1 MSFVSLIR
9 QGQDI
14 ETSLYP
20 HIYTNLANS
29 PCVRLLNATHT
40 IGCQGR
46 RGTQCSCWW
55 FYSFFFSK
63 APSTGSG
70 VLFQINT
77 QDEVSYFVNQVSLND
92 AFAIVLPY
100 SLLTP

>member
-1 MSFVSLIR
+1 M

-20 HIYTNLANS
+20 HIYNNLANW

-40 IGCQGR
+40 IGCQGKKNISIVAC
-46 RGTQCSCWW
+46 GCAHS
-55 FYSFFFSK
+55 SSPK

-70 VLFQINT
+70 VLFQIST
-77 QDEVSYFVNQVSLND
+77 QDEVSYFVNQAPSND